1 MCTAVS
7 YKVNDL
13 YFGRTFDYEASYG
26 EEIVFMPR
34 KYPFNFRYAGNM
46 QEHFAIIG
54 MAHMADNIPLYYD
67 AMNEKG
73 LCMAGLNFVG
83 NAVYFDPK
91 PEKDNIAQFEL
102 IPWILG
108 TCASLAE
115 AKESLSRINLISTPF
130 KKNLP
135 LAQLHWIIADEK
147 EAITVEPMKDGLKV
161 HENPVGVLTNN
172 PPFEQQMFQLNNY
185 MHLSPRQPE
194 NHFSEKLNLTAYSR
208 GMGAMG
214 LPGDLSSASRF
225 AKVAFTKMNAKSGD
239 SELESIS
246 QFFHILGSVDQQRG
260 CCEVADGKYEITLY
274 TSCCNASKGIYY
286 YTTYENHQIT
296 AVDLYRE
303 ELDGTK
309 LFRYP
314 LITGEQIRWQN

>member
-83 NAVYFDPK
+83 NACYSDK
-91 PEKDNIAQFEL
+91 HTDGDNILQSEF

-108 TCASLAE
+108 QCTSVKE
-115 AKESLSRINLISTPF
+115 ARQKLDRICMLSESFND
-130 KKNLP
+130 KLP
-135 LAQLHWIIADEK
+135 VSSLHWIISDK
-147 EAITVEPMKDGLKV
+147 EENITVEFMKDGL
-161 HENPVGVLTNN
+161 HIYDNPVGVLTNN
-172 PPFEQQMFQLNNY
+172 PPFETQMFLLNQY
-185 MHLSPRQPE
+185 MGLSASQPD
-194 NHFSEKLNLTAYSR
+194 NRFSGKVPLELYSR
-208 GMGAMG
+208 GMGAIG
-214 LPGDLSSASRF
+214 LPGDLSSTSRF
-225 AKVAFTKMNAKSGD
+225 ARAAFVKLNSIAGE
-239 SELESIS
+239 SENECVN
-246 QFFHILGSVDQQRG
+246 QFFHIMDTIIQPRG
-260 CCEVADGKYEITLY
+260 CCEVKNGEYEISIY
-274 TSCCNASKGIYY
+274 TSCCNAAKGIYY
-286 YTTYENHQIT
+286 YKTYDNSRIAGIDMHKE
-296 AVDLYRE
+296 DF
-303 ELDGTK
+303 DGTK
-309 LFRYP
+309 
-314 LITGEQIRWQN
+314 